1 MNKTIII
8 LLLTLLWVSAAAQ
21 TGNTGIPDGI
31 RKIMPAN
38 EGQLTGSGRFNSD
51 GSGYV
56 EAGSVKDRANVD
68 IEGQASYHITISINN
83 PSNKGNLSSANFT
96 FNANAETTRK
106 MAEQSKPEDDW
117 EKMKY
122 SEFAGA
128 AGYTRLK
135 HNKGYDYTTKKGV
148 PYPSWIGSF
157 EGIAG
162 SAHYTVY
169 VSNAATEEEI
179 LALVSNVAGVS
190 AMLAP
195 GAKSTSSPKP
205 KAGSK

>member
-8 LLLTLLWVSAAAQ
+8 SLLTLLWVSAAAQ

-38 EGQLTGSGRFNSD
+38 EGKLTGSGTFNSD

-56 EAGSVKDRANVD
+56 EALSEKDRANAKV
-68 IEGQASYHITISINN
+68 ELQTSYRITISI
-83 PSNKGNLSSANFT
+83 SANKDNLASAKNT
-96 FNANAETTRK
+96 CKTNIEMLRMLAEN
-106 MAEQSKPEDDW
+106 SKPDGDW
-117 EKMKY
+117 EKSKY

-128 AGYTRLK
+128 AGYTQLK
-135 HNKGYDYTTKKGV
+135 HNHNQDEDANKTV
-148 PYPSWIGSF
+148 NFPSWIGNF
-157 EGIAG
+157 EGMAG

-179 LALVSNVAGVS
+179 FALVSNVAGVA